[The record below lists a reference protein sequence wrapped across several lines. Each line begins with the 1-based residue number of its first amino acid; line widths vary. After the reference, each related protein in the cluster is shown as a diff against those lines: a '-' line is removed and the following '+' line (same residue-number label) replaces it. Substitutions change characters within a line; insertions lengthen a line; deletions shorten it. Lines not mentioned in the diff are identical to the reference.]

1 MTVVRR
7 WDGNHLHLHLEDAFI
22 QSDYNKYIFQ
32 KKEKQQYNTV
42 GTVRTF
48 KEPRAKH

>member
-22 QSDYNKYIFQ
+22 QSDYNKHIFQ
-32 KKEKQQYNTV
+32 KKEKQQYITV
-42 GTVRTF
+42 GTVRMF
-48 KEPRAKH
+48 IEQSAKH